1 LNTTKNSD
9 KKIQRAISDKKI
21 PSLEK
26 VQKRA
31 WICNGPKFKNGL
43 KLNLALMFKH
53 GPNIGRGLM
62 T

>member
-1 LNTTKNSD
+1 MLRELTFKVLLLD
-9 KKIQRAISDKKI
+9 EVKK
-21 PSLEK
+21 
-26 VQKRA
+26 VVG